1 MTFWRKYRSL
11 RPPGR
16 RILLQMA
23 LALPLTA
30 LAIRAFG
37 FRRVHAVLGRWPRSG
52 KPPEDALRWV
62 KNLRHINLYLSR
74 HGPYRGNCLSQALLL
89 WWFLRRQ
96 GIASDFRIGVRT
108 EDRQLL
114 AHAWVEYQGHPLNPP
129 EKYRLY
135 QPFDQ
140 PVLPR
145 GVQFS

>member
-11 RPPGR
+11 RPQGR
-16 RILLQMA
+16 RILLRMA
-23 LALPLTA
+23 VALPLAA
-30 LAIRAFG
+30 LAIRVFG
-37 FRRVHAVLGRWPRSG
+37 FRRVQAALGRRTRPG
-52 KPPEDALRWV
+52 EAPENALRWV
-62 KNLRHINLYLSR
+62 RNMRHINRYLAQ

-89 WWFLRRQ
+89 WWFLRRL
-96 GIASDFRIGVRT
+96 GIDSDFRIGVRT
-108 EDRQLL
+108 EGGQLL

-145 GVQFS
+145 GVPFS